1 MTMIIEIPQSSLHIN
16 HQSCLTHQTIID
28 DYNEKII
35 ESSFNNLELLLT
47 ARKPP
52 LRITSDLK
60 QVFLLKTF
68 REKLSL
74 IKTTEEAEILYFEVK
89 FYLKQNK
96 ISELLKNEFNIN
108 LDDVLDDEKEIINKT
123 PIFFANGKS
132 LVLKVPL
139 NVSAEKPNECRVC
152 ESLELDK
159 ISGDLHLV
167 PVHSRIIKVQEDS
180 KDKYSKYFTVWFL
193 EMPKFSF
200 ALADYIISYNSG
212 FIYRQTKNLVK
223 ALNYIHHI
231 GYVHMDVKLENIF
244 VKSSCS
250 DAQENGEWYLGDFGS
265 AVLHNTKII
274 SCTQCFFPQVIY
286 KNTISQF
293 KYDWWMLGINIL
305 ILYYF
310 NKVYWKE
317 LLYLEKEE
325 EIVSVE
331 KVKNFISKIEDNDLK
346 NILGTL
352 IEFEGSELNL

>member
-1 MTMIIEIPQSSLHIN
+1 MIIEIPQSSLHIN

-212 FIYRQTKNLVK
+212 
-223 ALNYIHHI
+223 
-231 GYVHMDVKLENIF
+231 YVHMDVKLENIF

-265 AVLHNTKII
+265 A
-274 SCTQCFFPQVIY
+274 
-286 KNTISQF
+286 
-293 KYDWWMLGINIL
+293 
-305 ILYYF
+305 
-310 NKVYWKE
+310 VYWKE